1 MSSMHEWTLQDELH
15 LTPLN
20 LSRAALCFARDIAYP
35 GLDIGRY
42 LRQLNDLA
50 AAARAVISSTDPLAI
65 QAELLASFLFQK
77 SGFRGNQEAYSD
89 WRNSFLNEVLDR
101 RLGIPITLSVIYIE
115 IARQLAIPAQG
126 ISLPGHFIVS
136 VWDGKQTYYF
146 DPFHGGG
153 RLSVNDCAL
162 LVQHTTGYH
171 GPFQVAWLSAADPR
185 TILVRMLN
193 NLRIHTLQKEMW
205 AEAAKV
211 LSCLVLVQTDFP
223 QHLRDLGLLY
233 YRLGSFPEASYYLD
247 QYLQR
252 QPNAPDADIL
262 RQTVDKT
269 LTQWASMN

>member
-1 MSSMHEWTLQDELH
+1 MHEWTLQDELR

-50 AAARAVISSTDPLAI
+50 ESARTVISATDPIAI
-65 QAELLASFLFQK
+65 QAELLASFLFQQA
-77 SGFRGNQEAYSD
+77 GLRGNQEEYSD

-101 RLGIPITLSVIYIE
+101 HLGIPITLSAIYLE
-115 IARQLAIPAQG
+115 VARQLNIPADG
-126 ISLPGHFIVS
+126 VSLPGHFIVS
-136 VWDGKQTYYF
+136 VWDGEQTYYF

-171 GPFQVAWLSAADPR
+171 GPFQVAWLSATKTHD
-185 TILVRMLN
+185 ILIRMLN
-193 NLRIHTLQKEMW
+193 NLRIHTLQQEMW
-205 AEAAKV
+205 AEGVKV
-211 LSCLVLVQTDFP
+211 LTCLVMVQTDFP

-233 YRLGSFPEASYYLD
+233 YRLGEFAQASHYLD

-252 QPNAPDADIL
+252 QPNAPDADVL
-262 RQTVDKT
+262 RQTVDET
-269 LTQWASMN
+269 LTRWASMN